1 LKEILLGLLQGITE
15 FLPVSS
21 SGHLL
26 FLQELLKF
34 NLKGIGLETL
44 LHLATL
50 FSILIYFRKRIFGY
64 YKENYIK
71 IFIGILP
78 AGIVA
83 FFFKDLIE
91 NFFEKPDYLFIF
103 FLLNGFYL
111 LSSRVKK
118 GGERIDN
125 KKAFIIGVMQVFAL
139 LPGISRSG
147 TTITTALLLRVN
159 PKESFE
165 FSFYMYLPLVFGA
178 FVLTIGDLKYL
189 EPVSAGFGFLSAL
202 LAGLFALFILEGS
215 MKRKLF
221 PLFGIYTIILSVVSF
236 FLFR

>member
-1 LKEILLGLLQGITE
+1 MKETLLGLLQGITE

-64 YKENYIK
+64 YKDNYIK
-71 IFIGILP
+71 IFIGIIP
-78 AGIVA
+78 AGIIA

-111 LSSRVKK
+111 LSSRIKE
-118 GGERIDN
+118 GGEKIDN
-125 KKAFIIGVMQVFAL
+125 KKAFIIGVMQIFAL

-147 TTITTALLLRVN
+147 TTITTALLLGVD

-189 EPVSAGFGFLSAL
+189 EPVSASFGFLSAL

-221 PLFGIYTIILSVVSF
+221 PLFGIYTIILSVISF

>member
-1 LKEILLGLLQGITE
+1 MKEILLGLLQGITE

-71 IFIGILP
+71 IFVGILP
-78 AGIVA
+78 AGVIA

-111 LSSRVKK
+111 LSSRVKE

-125 KKAFIIGVMQVFAL
+125 KKAFIIGVMQIFAL

-147 TTITTALLLRVN
+147 TTITTALLLGVS
-159 PKESFE
+159 PKEAFE

-178 FVLTIGDLKYL
+178 FVLTIGDLRYL
-189 EPVSAGFGFLSAL
+189 HPASAGLGFLSAL
-202 LAGLFALFILEGS
+202 LAGIFALFILEGS
-215 MKRKLF
+215 MKKKLF
-221 PLFGIYTIILSVVSF
+221 PLFGVYTIILSVISF